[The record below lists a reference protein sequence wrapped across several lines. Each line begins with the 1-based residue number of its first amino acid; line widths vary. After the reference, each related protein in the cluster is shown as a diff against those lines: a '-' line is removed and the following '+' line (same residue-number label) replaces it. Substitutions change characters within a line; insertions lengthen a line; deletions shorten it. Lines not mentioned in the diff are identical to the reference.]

1 MAKISHCQGGLNQP
15 VGLRMFKV
23 GTKITKITKGFPQGM
38 GKLKKIDL
46 AMECYA
52 DGPNGSFYARN
63 PFRQEFPC
71 SLELTMEQAN
81 TGCRFPQFG
90 HANRSGG
97 RCFKEITGEMMSK
110 V

>member
-1 MAKISHCQGGLNQP
+1 MVPSTREIPSD
-15 VGLRMFKV
+15 R
-23 GTKITKITKGFPQGM
+23 
-38 GKLKKIDL
+38 
-46 AMECYA
+46 
-52 DGPNGSFYARN
+52 SFRG
-63 PFRQEFPC
+63 

>member
-1 MAKISHCQGGLNQP
+1 MLLWLLWN
-15 VGLRMFKV
+15 
-23 GTKITKITKGFPQGM
+23 
-38 GKLKKIDL
+38 
-46 AMECYA
+46 AMQ

-63 PFRQEFPC
+63 PFRQEFNRGG
-71 SLELTMEQAN
+71 LELTMEQAN
-81 TGCRFPQFG
+81 TGCRSQFG

>member
-15 VGLRMFKV
+15 GGLRMFKV

-63 PFRQEFPC
+63 PFRQEFPW
-71 SLELTMEQAN
+71 
-81 TGCRFPQFG
+81 QFG
-90 HANRSGG
+90 ADHGA
-97 RCFKEITGEMMSK
+97 GEHRLPISPIWPRESQRRPLF
-110 V
+110 